1 MKNNTL
7 GMRTKWNNKPI
18 KRCSH
23 GYRNTRVKTIRGK
36 DLRKGYE
43 EILKSLEGYKTR
55 TK

>member
-1 MKNNTL
+1 MK
-7 GMRTKWNNKPI
+7 NNKPI

-23 GYRNTRVKTIRGK
+23 GYRNTRVITIRGK

-55 TK
+55 TQMLEEMN

>member
-1 MKNNTL
+1 MK
-7 GMRTKWNNKPI
+7 NNKPI

-23 GYRNTRVKTIRGK
+23 GHRNTRVITIRGK

-55 TK
+55 TKDRYGNRK